1 MPVCPGPGVLG
12 RVVGPVKHKVSYIN
26 LSRTK
31 ALRMAN
37 LEHSWECF
45 PAHQG
50 WLNRFPA
57 LTAHSDSHTVCC
69 PLSCHTDA
77 CASCDHRSSL
87 SYTYKYILQYVFF
100 NSGPFQG
107 PSSSSV
113 RKTIVLITLLGE
125 LQGGWKGWD
134 STFLATWQRLIW
146 DYMLRTAA
154 TLWSGAQTK
163 HNTVYCW
170 TSLWRITISKL
181 HPRPVYHTWL
191 PSAGCVPRRGSLH
204 VLKWQ
209 SDVCQNLLSALDQ
222 KGSAFLQN
230 AAALHSSLVF
240 TWKLPSTRSKNR
252 IWTFPQVGVFFQ
264 KCLWFTELTD
274 AVTKFG
280 YGY

>member
-1 MPVCPGPGVLG
+1 MEREPVPSPSNAKLNVLRQFAKEFWQLPPGPSFMPVCPGPGVLG
-12 RVVGPVKHKVSYIN
+12 RVVRPVKHKVSYIN

-107 PSSSSV
+107 PSSSSGH
-113 RKTIVLITLLGE
+113 KTIVLITLLGE
-125 LQGGWKGWD
+125 LQGG
-134 STFLATWQRLIW
+134 
-146 DYMLRTAA
+146 
-154 TLWSGAQTK
+154 
-163 HNTVYCW
+163 
-170 TSLWRITISKL
+170 
-181 HPRPVYHTWL
+181 
-191 PSAGCVPRRGSLH
+191 
-204 VLKWQ
+204 
-209 SDVCQNLLSALDQ
+209 
-222 KGSAFLQN
+222 
-230 AAALHSSLVF
+230 
-240 TWKLPSTRSKNR
+240 
-252 IWTFPQVGVFFQ
+252 
-264 KCLWFTELTD
+264 
-274 AVTKFG
+274 
-280 YGY
+280 